1 MAASGQEKRKSV
13 VLVAQDDEND
23 FLLLCSALAE
33 VCPQADVRRVR
44 DGEGVINWL
53 TGVGYYRDRETFP
66 LPVVIILDLHM
77 PGMSGLDILKTIR
90 RHPLLEHY
98 PVVVMSRQD
107 IAQDENLSL
116 QLGAND
122 FYGKPKNPEQMR
134 KDAAEI
140 CRKWLE

>member
-1 MAASGQEKRKSV
+1 
-13 VLVAQDDEND
+13 
-23 FLLLCSALAE
+23 
-33 VCPQADVRRVR
+33 
-44 DGEGVINWL
+44 
-53 TGVGYYRDRETFP
+53 
-66 LPVVIILDLHM
+66 
-77 PGMSGLDILKTIR
+77 MSGLDILKTIR